1 MVFIKENIITLV
13 KSAISQQFVN
23 LNINDKEIIINYT
36 LKILEII
43 YYLNNL
49 DFEIFEIQ
57 LRQNNY
63 KDIKWLFTL
72 LLPYINDN
80 SNIAELTRLK
90 DIYTDKIVKGDI
102 NEKEPLYKYT
112 NIQYGRCLQSEI
124 DGQIIAKEI
133 EFNIEHLEHNLYLL
147 INTLLESS
155 NKLYVNWIEILPLH
169 LNEFIQS
176 KLYQNT
182 LKIYKEHKLADVNI
196 TEIMTQ
202 DIADNNRELISSL
215 YIGDIY
221 NCIKTYLYDEIK
233 GIKLLIFDLVIIDN
247 NLSNPIVPAISVLGE
262 IFNTKTADV
271 LNCALQDIR
280 WDLLTDVHHKL
291 FEEKFS
297 QLSTA
302 YINNTPF
309 TVIVDDDNPQHT
321 VKSYTVSQLSI
332 QRLMKGIVINF
343 DIRNRNNKNI
353 LKKGYKILKT
363 ELDDDVDDDKLD
375 VLDLENL
382 KECIKSINTE
392 LLYDFFRGILQQFK
406 YTYYGTELLN
416 ENKTQIEICKVKD
429 YTYKN
434 IYNFSKSLT
443 HYELKGEYLEYNK
456 YWKSLEDFEKK
467 EILKRLNDKYDNIL
481 SWFNIQGYIR
491 FLKLADYDYT
501 KHNTEYDTTLSGEH
515 LEKFTKLV
523 IGTGLRNQKY
533 DNNDLLYNII
543 IYDKIRE
550 DLPEIIFKC
559 LIQKGILSKL
569 SFKSELTDSKYT
581 KRENIQEKLKHD
593 IFLQSE
599 SNNYYIKSYYYLNE
613 LPYKHSK
620 LFEVNSADSW
630 YGMAALEWVSQ
641 IGFCQ
646 HYINNRV
653 CYMTGGTGVGKSTHV
668 PKLYAYYLKAIDYKS
683 NGITV
688 CTQPRITPTIKTAK
702 TVSEQLGLPI
712 YNEESVEYLNNYFM
726 QLQYKGK
733 KHTRNSPHLIIK
745 IVTDGLLFQ
754 EIKNLKPLFK
764 KERTIK
770 DKVKFGENLYDVII
784 VDEAHEHNRNM
795 DMILTLMR
803 LYVYYNPSI
812 RLVILSATID
822 NDEPVYR
829 RYYRIIN
836 DNLKFPFDINLK
848 LNNIDR
854 INVDRRYHI
863 SPPGA
868 TTRYPIKEIYHDETT
883 NIIQLTQQI
892 IRGAKGNILLFQSG
906 QKDILN
912 SIEQLNKVIP
922 ANWIALPFYSEL
934 NDKRRQFIEDL
945 DIKFSKLHINKD
957 ENFNEITTL
966 YDQSKPT
973 YTNFVLVATNIAEAS
988 ITINSLYYVI
998 DIGKRKN
1005 DYYNYE
1011 KKNSKILETFIS
1023 ESSRLQRKGR
1033 VGRRQAGEV
1042 HYLYKENAL
1051 LFNKTSVEF
1060 SIQNISESIYG
1071 LLREKSDEKEFK
1083 LDEFINDKFLGRI
1096 FKTSSGIYDYN
1107 GSLYTKDLFMDIPK
1121 YYEKGYEL
1129 NELLDEKG
1137 TYYIIHPDD
1146 LEFKRNIIGKII
1158 ELTSNNVEYS
1168 NRDLGLIKSKK
1179 ILSYVED
1186 FIIYNYIEENNNKTD
1201 IGLLIQVINE
1211 NFQFDNPSY
1220 GKILLNSI
1228 LLNNDKDAAILV
1240 TALDV
1245 LRGDLKTLF
1254 IYDDENL
1261 YYRLEKTGTKLDSDF
1276 QYIINLLKDFINY
1289 INQKFNYTL
1298 LDKSAEEYIYKSTN
1312 YVNKHTL
1319 KSIIT
1324 NYEHVDEEDLNREY
1338 IVQNMIEYI
1347 EYNITQ
1353 REFQDYII
1361 KWCKIYNVNHIK
1373 LIKFMLRYIKIVDHI
1388 QQLYFPDKK
1397 EKDYSEI
1404 ILKNKKLYTKYL
1416 ISSIDKLKLAFVL
1429 SLPYNICI
1437 NITGTDQY
1445 LSLYNPT
1452 INNIYNLQ
1460 KIRSYKDGKK
1470 IYRKETFINLMYIM
1484 GYVLYLN
1491 FKDETITGLIHIDKS
1506 YIKILNKIYNRTR
1519 LENHIR
1525 PYSLKIDKYLE
1536 LAKMRTEKKIPKTAD
1551 YNAINKVGAVYKT
1564 IINDLDS

>member
-1 MVFIKENIITLV
+1 MVFIKENIITLI
-13 KSAISQQFVN
+13 KSAVSQHFTN
-23 LNINDKEIIINYT
+23 LNINDKDIIINYT
-36 LKILEII
+36 LKIFEII

-49 DFEIFEIQ
+49 DFDIFEIQ
-57 LRQNNY
+57 LRQNDY
-63 KDIKWLFTL
+63 KDIRWLFTL

-80 SNIAELTRLK
+80 SNIAEINKLK
-90 DIYTDKIVKGDI
+90 DIYTDKIVKVDI
-102 NEKEPLYKYT
+102 NEAEPLYKYT
-112 NIQYGRCLQSEI
+112 NIQYGRCLQTEV
-124 DGQIIAKEI
+124 DGKIIAKEI
-133 EFNIEHLEHNLYLL
+133 DFNIEHLEHNLYLL

-169 LNEFIQS
+169 LNEFVHS

-196 TEIMTQ
+196 GDLIKQ
-202 DIADNNRELISSL
+202 DITDNNKELISSL

-233 GIKLLIFDLVIIDN
+233 SIKLLIFDLVIIDN
-247 NLSNPIVPAISVLGE
+247 SLSNPIVPAISVLGE

-280 WDLLTDVHHKL
+280 WDLLTDVHHKI
-291 FEEKFS
+291 FEEKFN

-302 YINNTPF
+302 YINNKPF
-309 TVIVDDDNPQHT
+309 TVIVDDDNPEHT
-321 VKSYTVSQLSI
+321 VKSYTISQLSI
-332 QRLMKGIVINF
+332 QRLMKGIAINF
-343 DIRNRNNKNI
+343 DIRYRNNKNI
-353 LKKGYKILKT
+353 LKKGYKILKN

-375 VLDLENL
+375 ILDLENL

-416 ENKTQIEICKVKD
+416 ENKTQIDICKVKD

-434 IYNFSKSLT
+434 IYNFAKSLT

-501 KHNTEYDTTLSGEH
+501 KHNTEYDQHISGEH
-515 LEKFTKLV
+515 LEKFTNLV
-523 IGTGLRNQKY
+523 IETGLRNPKY
-533 DNNDLLYNII
+533 ENNDLLYNII
-543 IYDKIRE
+543 IYDKIRQ

-569 SFKSELTDSKYT
+569 SFNSQLTDTKYT
-581 KRENIQEKLKHD
+581 KRDEIHQQLEHD
-593 IFLQSE
+593 IFLQSKE
-599 SNNYYIKSYYYLNE
+599 NNYYMNSYYYFNE
-613 LPYKHSK
+613 LPYKYST
-620 LFEVNSADSW
+620 LFEINSKKSW
-630 YGMAALEWVSQ
+630 YSMAALEWISQ

-702 TVSEQLGLPI
+702 IVSEQLGLPI
-712 YNEESVEYLNNYFM
+712 YSEESGEYLNNYFM

-733 KHTRNSPHLIIK
+733 KHTKNANHLIIK

-764 KERTIK
+764 KEKTIK
-770 DKVKFGENLYDVII
+770 DKVKFGENVYDVII

-803 LYVYYNPSI
+803 LYVHYNPTI

-822 NDEPVYR
+822 NDEPIYR
-829 RYYRIIN
+829 RYYRMIN
-836 DNLKFPFDINLK
+836 DNMKFPFDINLK
-848 LNNIDR
+848 INNIDR

-912 SIEQLNKVIP
+912 TIEELNKVIP
-922 ANWIALPFYSEL
+922 SNWIALPFYSEL

-945 DIKFSKLHINKD
+945 DNKFFKLHINKD

-1005 DYYNYE
+1005 DYYDYE

-1033 VGRRQAGEV
+1033 VGRIGAGEV

-1071 LLREKSDEKEFK
+1071 LLREKSNEKEFK
-1083 LDEFINDKFLGRI
+1083 LDEYINDKFLGRI
-1096 FKTSSGIYDYN
+1096 FKTTSGIYDYK
-1107 GSLYTKDLFMDIPK
+1107 GSLYTKDLFTDIPT
-1121 YYEKGYEL
+1121 YYQTGYDL

-1137 TYYIIHPDD
+1137 TFYIIHPDD
-1146 LEFKRNIIGKII
+1146 LEFKRNIFGKII
-1158 ELTSNNVEYS
+1158 ELTSNNVEFS
-1168 NRDLGLIKSKK
+1168 NRNLGLIKSKK
-1179 ILSYVED
+1179 MLSYVED
-1186 FIIYNYIEENNNKTD
+1186 FNIYLYIEDNNKTD
-1201 IGLLIQVINE
+1201 IGLLIQIINE
-1211 NFQFDNPSY
+1211 NFQFDNPSF

-1228 LLNNDKDAAILV
+1228 LLNNENDGAILV
-1240 TALDV
+1240 AALDI

-1261 YYRLEKTGTKLDSDF
+1261 FYRLENTETKVDSDF
-1276 QYIINLLKDFINY
+1276 QFIINLLKDFLNY
-1289 INQKFNYTL
+1289 VNQKFNYML
-1298 LDKSAEEYIYKSTN
+1298 LDKVAEEYIYNSTK

-1319 KSIIT
+1319 RSIIT
-1324 NYEHVDEEDLNREY
+1324 NYEHVDDEDLNRDLL
-1338 IVQNMIEYI
+1338 IQNMIEYI
-1347 EYNITQ
+1347 EFNITGTD
-1353 REFQDYII
+1353 FQDYII
-1361 KWCKIYNVNHIK
+1361 KWCRIYNVNHIK
-1373 LIKFMLRYIKIVDHI
+1373 LIKFMLRYIRILDLI

-1416 ISSIDKLKLAFVL
+1416 ISSIDKLKLAMIL

-1437 NITGTDQY
+1437 NITGTEQF

-1460 KIRSYKDGKK
+1460 KIRGYKDGKK
-1470 IYRKETFINLMYIM
+1470 IYRRETFINVMYIM

-1491 FKDETITGLIHIDKS
+1491 FRDDTISGLMHIDKS
-1506 YIKILNKIYNRTR
+1506 YIKILHKIYNRIR
-1519 LENHIR
+1519 LEKHIR

-1536 LAKMRTEKKIPKTAD
+1536 LAKMRAEKKIPKTAD
-1551 YNAINKVGAVYKT
+1551 YNAISKVGAIYKT